1 MGQDGRIFVSVLRT
15 HARTLRQCGEGDI
28 VFLDN
33 GGFLLTAAADT
44 STDIS
49 LIYRESADICVK
61 ADLFIMTDQH
71 TAAGSLCVTCYVIQ
85 WTICNDQ

>member
-49 LIYRESADICVK
+49 LV
-61 ADLFIMTDQH
+61 
-71 TAAGSLCVTCYVIQ
+71 
-85 WTICNDQ
+85 

>member
-49 LIYRESADICVK
+49 LVYRESADICVK

-71 TAAGSLCVTCYVIQ
+71 TAAGSLCVICYVM
-85 WTICNDQ
+85 